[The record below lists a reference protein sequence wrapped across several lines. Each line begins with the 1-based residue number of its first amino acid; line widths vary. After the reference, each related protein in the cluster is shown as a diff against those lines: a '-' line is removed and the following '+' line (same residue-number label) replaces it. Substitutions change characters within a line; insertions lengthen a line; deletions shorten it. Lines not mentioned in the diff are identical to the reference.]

1 MSQSLYN
8 QKNQVTRSMSEQ
20 QFEEI
25 VGAIVAGKYSWAC
38 VLILQTAGY
47 NPLHYI
53 PYRTYNRLIKD
64 NRLNKT
70 TQKERGE
77 QKHSRNQ
84 VKSTQQ
90 SQKRSSRKPSHKIQD
105 LNYLEEVKNQP
116 RKIKGGFQ
124 LHRWHFPKTV

>member
-8 QKNQVTRSMSEQ
+8 QKNQLTKSMTEQ

-53 PYRTYNRLIKD
+53 PYRTYNRLLKD
-64 NRLNKT
+64 NRLKKENSEQQKT
-70 TQKERGE
+70 NQLSSKSSVARG
-77 QKHSRNQ
+77 QN
-84 VKSTQQ
+84 STQM
-90 SQKRSSRKPSHKIQD
+90 
-105 LNYLEEVKNQP
+105 
-116 RKIKGGFQ
+116 RKISYVESLDKSESKILGNLGCEQ
-124 LHRWHFPKTV
+124 MIGR

>member
-1 MSQSLYN
+1 MTQSFYN
-8 QKNQVTRSMSEQ
+8 QKNQLTRSMTEQ

-64 NRLNKT
+64 NCLNKSN
-70 TQKERGE
+70 QKVKSA
-77 QKHSRNQ
+77 QKQSSNQ
-84 VKSTQQ
+84 VKSAQQ
-90 SQKRSSRKPSHKIQD
+90 SQKCSSRQRSHKIQD
-105 LNYLEEVKNQP
+105 LNYIENLNEQTQEVM
-116 RKIKGGFQ
+116 GGYQIQTYFD
-124 LHRWHFPKTV
+124 LIIR

>member
-8 QKNQVTRSMSEQ
+8 QKNNFTRTMTEQ

-25 VGAIVAGKYSWAC
+25 VDAILAGKYSWAC

-64 NRLNKT
+64 NCLNKSNQT
-70 TQKERGE
+70 VKSAQK
-77 QKHSRNQ
+77 QSRNQ
-84 VKSTQQ
+84 EKSNKQ
-90 SQKRSSRKPSHKIQD
+90 SQKGSSRQRSQKIQD
-105 LNYLEEVKNQP
+105 LNYIEDLNHHNQEV
-116 RKIKGGFQ
+116 IGGYQ
-124 LHRWHFPKTV
+124 LQQYFDVIIL

>member
-8 QKNQVTRSMSEQ
+8 RKNEITRTMTEQ

-25 VGAIVAGKYSWAC
+25 VDAILVGKYSWAC

-64 NRLNKT
+64 NRLKKQDSKQ
-70 TQKERGE
+70 QKSVNSSPKNEAA
-77 QKHSRNQ
+77 KHRTSTKIRNLTY
-84 VKSTQQ
+84 VESLDKSE
-90 SQKRSSRKPSHKIQD
+90 SNI
-105 LNYLEEVKNQP
+105 L
-116 RKIKGGFQ
+116 GG
-124 LHRWHFPKTV
+124 LGYNSMIA

>member
-8 QKNQVTRSMSEQ
+8 QKNQVTRTMTEQ

-25 VGAIVAGKYSWAC
+25 VDAILAGKYSWAC

-64 NRLNKT
+64 NRLKQQDSQQGKNM
-70 TQKERGE
+70 TQSSAISRTKATRSLSDKRG
-77 QKHSRNQ
+77 KGIN
-84 VKSTQQ
+84 
-90 SQKRSSRKPSHKIQD
+90 D
-105 LNYLEEVKNQP
+105 LNYLESIDEK
-116 RKIKGGFQ
+116 KTEITGGFRIQ
-124 LHRWHFPKTV
+124 WSFDWK